1 MQRTAL
7 KLTAECPVPLNDGRV
22 SSRFAAIRHRA
33 AAFEVTPCGAVCP
46 SESCF
51 GFYTMLSMLVDTLA
65 DSIAYYCRQNLVF
78 VKTDV
83 IYTDLKLKSG
93 SLSSLKLLVIWGD
106 FTLAIAILGKEQ
118 KTDCAFKYLFNE
130 T

>member
-1 MQRTAL
+1 M
-7 KLTAECPVPLNDGRV
+7 PLNDGRV
-22 SSRFAAIRHRA
+22 SSRFAA
-33 AAFEVTPCGAVCP
+33 AFKVTPCGAVRP

-93 SLSSLKLLVIWGD
+93 LLSSLKLLVVRSY
-106 FTLAIAILGKEQ
+106 FTLAIAILGNEQ
-118 KTDCAFKYLFNE
+118 KTHFALKYLFNE

>member
-1 MQRTAL
+1 
-7 KLTAECPVPLNDGRV
+7 
-22 SSRFAAIRHRA
+22 
-33 AAFEVTPCGAVCP
+33 
-46 SESCF
+46 
-51 GFYTMLSMLVDTLA
+51 MLSMLVDTLA

-118 KTDCAFKYLFNE
+118 KTDIAFKYLFNE